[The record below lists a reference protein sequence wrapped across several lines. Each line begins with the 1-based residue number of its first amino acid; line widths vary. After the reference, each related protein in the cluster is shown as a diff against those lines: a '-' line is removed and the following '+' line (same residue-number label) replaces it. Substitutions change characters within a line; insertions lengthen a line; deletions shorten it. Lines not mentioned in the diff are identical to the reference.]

1 MTVIDSG
8 ISPRLIRDDARQNA
22 PISSTVGTR
31 PTSRRM
37 DDDSVCK
44 LSTGAGLRRPAFE
57 YWHALNPSGN
67 RMVLLLLV
75 FLVNSLA
82 LVFSVYF
89 YIVGPVELRWIFAV
103 WSVTSSMLLYF
114 IAMTYRDIR
123 RRQMINRWILGP
135 GRAS

>member
-1 MTVIDSG
+1 MPGKTRQYPALSG
-8 ISPRLIRDDARQNA
+8 Q
-22 PISSTVGTR
+22 R
-31 PTSRRM
+31 PASRRM

-89 YIVGPVELRWIFAV
+89 YTVGPVELRWIFAV
-103 WSVTSSMLLYF
+103 WSITSSILLYYIVQTF
-114 IAMTYRDIR
+114 RELK
-123 RRQMINRWILGP
+123 RRQKLNRWILGP